1 MGTLGACHKV
11 TTTKRWELTAAKSN
25 NAGLAQLLVRDY
37 NQAKLTLDAIENPD
51 ATTAYLLAVIAS
63 RTNNFNDVVSNL
75 RTAIGRDR
83 SIALKAL
90 NDLIREV

>member
-1 MGTLGACHKV
+1 ML
-11 TTTKRWELTAAKSN
+11 
-25 NAGLAQLLVRDY
+25 LAQLLVSDY
-37 NQAKLTLDAIENPD
+37 NKAKQTLESVEKPD

-83 SIALKAL
+83 TMVAQAL
-90 NDLIREV
+90 NDLEFAKYRTNNEFMSLLK